1 MVKRSSTAGQ
11 PWQINDTARNPANLA
26 NLALHP
32 NDSAAEATYGSAV
45 MDILSNGFK
54 LRGNDTYTNASGSTY
69 IYMAFAE
76 NPFAYS
82 LAR

>member
-1 MVKRSSTAGQ
+1 MVKNTSATSY
-11 PWQINDTARNPANLA
+11 WQINDTARNPYNLA

-32 NDSAAEATYGSAV
+32 NVSDAEATYSNAV

-54 LRGNDTYTNASGSTY
+54 LRGNDTYTNTNTNVY
-69 IYMAFAE
+69 IYAAFAE
-76 NPFAYS
+76 NPFKYS